1 MKILC
6 VNAGSSSLKFQVVEM
21 PEEKVL
27 INGYIEKI
35 GAGEFSFEK
44 HPHFWQHRSYG
55 KVNFTFFANKLD
67 E

>member
-6 VNAGSSSLKFQVVEM
+6 VNAGSSSLKFQLVEM

-35 GAGEFSFEK
+35 GAVDC
-44 HPHFWQHRSYG
+44 FWTV
-55 KVNFTFFANKLD
+55 KVNGETQRLRRRTRTSSA
-67 E
+67 

>member
-6 VNAGSSSLKFQVVEM
+6 VNAGSSSLKFQLVEM

-35 GAGEFSFEK
+35 NYK
-44 HPHFWQHRSYG
+44 
-55 KVNFTFFANKLD
+55 FFRLVWLESIQSKRIKQKLKKLNQTIK
-67 E
+67 